1 LIESDTATIHERI
14 QFLREDL
21 TKAEANII
29 NLQTVKLDIAQAEH
43 SFKKVSAHLTKV
55 NDRVETIS
63 NQQISLESWVE
74 KYMPLRMQHIITET
88 VGEVVSEKQRDRF
101 LEISR
106 EMARVLRQEI
116 IDD

>member
-1 LIESDTATIHERI
+1 
-14 QFLREDL
+14 
-21 TKAEANII
+21 
-29 NLQTVKLDIAQAEH
+29 
-43 SFKKVSAHLTKV
+43 
-55 NDRVETIS
+55 
-63 NQQISLESWVE
+63 
-74 KYMPLRMQHIITET
+74 MPLRMQHIITET